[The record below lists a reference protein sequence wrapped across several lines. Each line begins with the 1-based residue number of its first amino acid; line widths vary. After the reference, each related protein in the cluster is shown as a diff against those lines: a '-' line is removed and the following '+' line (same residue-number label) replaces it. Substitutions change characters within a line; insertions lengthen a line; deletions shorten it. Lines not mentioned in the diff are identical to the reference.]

1 MCLELDYFQLCCEQ
15 KLILYLFHQSHLFLS
30 LLNVS
35 QLWIDNLITCPGSVS
50 THFTQQMAPNLSP
63 RRKQIF
69 CQFCGKQFFG
79 KSTAKKMTQQLR
91 KLWKGFW
98 IILLLRNK
106 KCLKKEDKLLKVIIS
121 KKMFYF
127 SMITVKFFV
136 KCSSFKNVEK
146 IRIVILFEP
155 CWQKWS
161 RFYSWKSISK
171 NWTSLNGFK
180 SQSKAV

>member
-1 MCLELDYFQLCCEQ
+1 MFKKGRQ
-15 KLILYLFHQSHLFLS
+15 
-30 LLNVS
+30 
-35 QLWIDNLITCPGSVS
+35 TP
-50 THFTQQMAPNLSP
+50 
-63 RRKQIF
+63 
-69 CQFCGKQFFG
+69 
-79 KSTAKKMTQQLR
+79 KSNN
-91 KLWKGFW
+91 F
-98 IILLLRNK
+98 
-106 KCLKKEDKLLKVIIS
+106 

-180 SQSKAV
+180 SQSKAVKPVGPSRGALSVKRSIGPPTGQALHIIERHRSFYILLLPMRKKINSIFA